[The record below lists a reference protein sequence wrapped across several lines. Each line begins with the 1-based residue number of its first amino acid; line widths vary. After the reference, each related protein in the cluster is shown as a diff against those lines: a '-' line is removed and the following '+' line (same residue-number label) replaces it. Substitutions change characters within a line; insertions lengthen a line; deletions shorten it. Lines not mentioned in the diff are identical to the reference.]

1 MLETGD
7 ACRKRRSP
15 KVLCANSE
23 VQQSTRMRKRYA
35 FAACAIRTETIFSLR
50 LVCRWMLLYRGF
62 SRSWLVG
69 VGWSGLA
76 GCSYVSSPPGGASV
90 VGSLSYVQLY
100 LVAAEATPVGAGVGF
115 SATYSLCCRG
125 FAQQRRFFV
134 RRSAFDFAALLAI
147 LNVEYVFLFSRMAL
161 LLILKVEFKSL
172 WLCFV

>member
-76 GCSYVSSPPGGASV
+76 GQGWLGALMFRRHQ
-90 VGSLSYVQLY
+90 VGLVLWVLYPMYNCTWWQRRQRQSERGWVFLRHIHSAVEDSLSREDFLY
-100 LVAAEATPVGAGVGF
+100 DV
-115 SATYSLCCRG
+115 
-125 FAQQRRFFV
+125 V
-134 RRSAFDFAALLAI
+134 R
-147 LNVEYVFLFSRMAL
+147 
-161 LLILKVEFKSL
+161 LILRRCL
-172 WLCFV
+172 RY